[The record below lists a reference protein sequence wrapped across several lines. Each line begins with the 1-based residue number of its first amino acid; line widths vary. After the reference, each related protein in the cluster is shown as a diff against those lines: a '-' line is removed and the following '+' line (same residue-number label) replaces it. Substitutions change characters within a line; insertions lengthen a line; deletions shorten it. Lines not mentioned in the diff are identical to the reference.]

1 MTTVVRYEPKGVS
14 KPAIY
19 TFLGL
24 ATLPRFRG
32 RARRAREYSPSV
44 WDAMHRRV
52 RHAPDPAVDAGG
64 GEPPYDRFGAS
75 RRWFFAHGGQH
86 PGRRG

>member
-32 RARRAREYSPSV
+32 RARRARDGPRT
-44 WDAMHRRV
+44 MI
-52 RHAPDPAVDAGG
+52 GG
-64 GEPPYDRFGAS
+64 GTL
-75 RRWFFAHGGQH
+75 GGVM
-86 PGRRG
+86 